1 MDIINCVQYI
11 DTKYAWTKTFGKIYQ
26 PRLSKSTIITEL
38 FFSALTNRNK
48 DPRLLL
54 DVWFCLL
61 KPIYTDFAC

>member
-26 PRLSKSTIITEL
+26 PRLSNSTIITGL

-48 DPRLLL
+48 TL
-54 DVWFCLL
+54 DCYVMC
-61 KPIYTDFAC
+61 DFAC